1 MFLIPYILFTD
12 IDNTYKILIL
22 LTYFILLAFEIINTA
37 IEKLCNKITK
47 KYDKDIKVI
56 KDISS
61 ASVFVILIIL
71 LMTIIV
77 IHFIVIII
85 FLILL
90 ILSYPGQRGL
100 ARRHAGTTQPALWQG
115 LR

>member
-1 MFLIPYILFTD
+1 MKKLLLNLENSLRGLKIMFNEHSFVLEFIGGLFLIPYILFTD

-77 IHFIVIII
+77 IYFI
-85 FLILL
+85 
-90 ILSYPGQRGL
+90 
-100 ARRHAGTTQPALWQG
+100 
-115 LR
+115 